1 MKGPEGTKPNDA
13 FIVYPAID
21 LRGGQVVRLFQGDPE
36 RQTIYGDDPGGVA
49 RRWFDA
55 GAKWLHVVNLD
66 GAFGEAGAENQAA
79 LQSIINTSRDYPN
92 VQVQFGGGLRALPD
106 IESALSKGVQRV
118 ILGTMAV
125 EDQAL
130 AQIIINKFGPERV
143 CLGIDARQGRA
154 RIHGW
159 QEEST
164 WDPIELGKLFYQAG
178 VKTCIFTNINRDG
191 SGRGVDVPATQQ
203 FARRTGLSVI
213 ASGGVASLEDV
224 RRVRQAG
231 MSGVIIG
238 RALYEG
244 TIDLQEALLC

>member
-1 MKGPEGTKPNDA
+1 MNVIEGNKFNDK
-13 FIVYPAID
+13 FTVYPAID
-21 LRGGQVVRLFQGDPE
+21 LRGGQVVRLFQGDPD
-36 RQTIYGDDPGGVA
+36 RQTTYGDDPGGVA
-49 RRWFDA
+49 RRWFNA

-79 LQSIINTSRDYPN
+79 LGSIIKASGDYPN

-125 EDQAL
+125 EDQSLAL
-130 AQIIINKFGPERV
+130 NLIDRFGPQRV

-154 RIHGW
+154 HIHGW
-159 QEEST
+159 QEKST
-164 WDPIELGKLFYQAG
+164 WDPVELGKLFYQSG

-203 FARRTGLSVI
+203 FGRRTGLSVI
-213 ASGGVASLEDV
+213 ASGGVAALEDV

-244 TIDLQEALLC
+244 TIDLKEALSC